1 MLIYV
6 KERLYVMENIFKFCG
21 KYRRHENQ
29 PPQALRSN
37 ESNLRKNLSS
47 PRDLVGSQSEIYIEN
62 IEINTSSN
70 AASKIAPLNSASGT
84 IKTDRKKQIEGLGRI
99 SIQESP

>member
-1 MLIYV
+1 
-6 KERLYVMENIFKFCG
+6 MENIFCG

-37 ESNLRKNLSS
+37 ESNLRTNISA

-70 AASKIAPLNSASGT
+70 AASKIAPLNSAS
-84 IKTDRKKQIEGLGRI
+84 IRHDQNRSQQTDRGTGRNISRI